1 MSNRFASQN
10 RTDCKNSAKTQ
21 MKFIPK
27 RDIQNPNSQQ
37 TLSNSLR
44 AATNTV
50 GGGGGDAAAAS
61 TSRIRM
67 GGNGEWVNKKSPS
80 GNFVI
85 YLPQDEA
92 VAAGLG
98 PEEGG
103 LDPVEAQRVVDLLN
117 RELSRLLKLHPRDF
131 WREVSA
137 DESLNAFLE
146 SFLKFRSRWY
156 DFPHRRA
163 QGTVA
168 GVIVGEFELCRRVFM
183 VLYRLSSNR
192 DPGAKA
198 ADTLSPK
205 DHAAY
210 CKLDWVGS
218 GKMVVMVPSF
228 ILFVLT
234 FSKFGYPNLRTPE
247 VELGEAIVDS
257 NRGELGWRTQVK
269 ILIVDQSRAPSV
281 VIYESVVSFGL
292 PKNSFALL
300 QEKKLLDLPKLL
312 DICAI
317 YCHENEDLTRI
328 LVTNA
333 MKAQPHIQDEF
344 PVLLSHFLSI
354 IQTMYQRCSSSL
366 EAPSAV
372 AYLVLFSSGGHQD
385 QGSSRLH
392 YDYLEVMD
400 FINDSVVSLDSF
412 VNAYKH
418 AAVYFSSPVES
429 SYGNEELLTTLARL
443 HDSLLPSLQRGFNII
458 LGTVEDRNKETSSDL
473 LSNVFTSLKML
484 STRIAKLGWKLL
496 YFCSLSDEAFQSSYS
511 LPISMKMFPPNVE
524 DPVVRADILIQ
535 TIRDLTGHHT
545 DVPAVRTWGTFIQNI
560 QKNHNMMNRIEL
572 LQKTGWLS
580 MDDEQYQFLSGIMM
594 NPPQAGVK
602 EKNSTSFPVAGKKM
616 QTDEDA
622 AIIESKIS
630 QIRELFPEY
639 GRGFLVACLEAYN
652 HDAEEVIQRIL
663 EGTLHEE
670 LQSLDIT
677 LETIPPSKSA
687 PSMSRHDKGKGKLVE
702 SEITP
707 PEIVA
712 PTTVKT
718 QAGVSSGSSSS
729 SAGRFVRKNTGD
741 LSDFQTLNAKKE
753 KELAKTAALIS
764 QLEYE
769 DEYDDSFDD
778 LGLSV
783 GDSGFDEPETLG
795 DKMGS
800 HRGRG
805 VETDGGSSTLNADT
819 QKWNSRKKPQFYVK
833 DGKNYSYKV
842 EGSVAV
848 TSSAEAKLVNQAQK
862 ELIHGLGRGGNIPL
876 GAVKRLTESKEDQQN
891 DEPNMNEVGG
901 RGGQGATRGRG
912 RRGFLPSTPRSLPG
926 SNDKQDDEQGTDEG
940 GGRGGRGNTRGRGRR
955 GPRVE
960 VLVHEDRDDV
970 RSSNE
975 FARGEDVAAYLL
987 RGTRFK
993 SHKN

>member
-10 RTDCKNSAKTQ
+10 RSDYKNSAKTQ

-27 RDIQNPNSQQ
+27 RDFQNPNSQQ

-44 AATNTV
+44 AATNAV
-50 GGGGGDAAAAS
+50 NGGGGGDAAAAS

-67 GGNGEWVNKKSPS
+67 GENGEWVNKKSPS

-92 VAAGLG
+92 VAAGLE
-98 PEEGG
+98 PQEGG

-156 DFPHRRA
+156 DFPHRGAR
-163 QGTVA
+163 GMVA
-168 GVIVGEFELCRRVFM
+168 GVVVGEFELCRRVFM

-198 ADTLSPK
+198 ADALSPK
-205 DHAAY
+205 DHA
-210 CKLDWVGS
+210 
-218 GKMVVMVPSF
+218 
-228 ILFVLT
+228 
-234 FSKFGYPNLRTPE
+234 
-247 VELGEAIVDS
+247 
-257 NRGELGWRTQVK
+257 
-269 ILIVDQSRAPSV
+269 
-281 VIYESVVSFGL
+281 
-292 PKNSFALL
+292 ALL

-317 YCHENEDLTRI
+317 YSHENEDLTRI

-344 PVLLSHFLSI
+344 PVVLSHFLSI

-366 EAPSAV
+366 E
-372 AYLVLFSSGGHQD
+372 VLFSSGGHQD

-458 LGTVEDRNKETSSDL
+458 LGTVEARNKETSSDL

-484 STRIAKLGWKLL
+484 STRIAKFGWKLL
-496 YFCSLSDEAFQSSYS
+496 YFCYLSDEAFQSSYS

-524 DPVVRADILIQ
+524 DPVARADILIQ

-545 DVPAVRTWGTFIQNI
+545 HVPAVRTWGTFIQNI
-560 QKNHNMMNRIEL
+560 EKNHNIMSRIEL

-580 MDDEQYQFLSGIMM
+580 MDDEQFQFLSGIMM
-594 NPPQAGVK
+594 NPPHTDVK
-602 EKNSTSFPVAGKKM
+602 EKSSTSFPVAGKKM
-616 QTDEDA
+616 ETDEDA

-630 QIRELFPEY
+630 QIKELFPEY

-670 LQSLDIT
+670 LQSLDIS
-677 LETIPPSKSA
+677 LEATPPAKSA
-687 PSMSRHDKGKGKLVE
+687 SSMSRHDKGKGKLVE

-707 PEIVA
+707 PEVVV
-712 PTTVKT
+712 PTTVNT
-718 QAGVSSGSSSS
+718 QVGVSSGSSSS

-741 LSDFQTLNAKKE
+741 LSDFETLNAKKE
-753 KELAKTAALIS
+753 KELAKTAALIL

-783 GDSGFDEPETLG
+783 GDSGLDEPETLG

-805 VETDGGSSTLNADT
+805 VEADGGSSTSNADT
-819 QKWNSRKKPQFYVK
+819 PKWNSRKKPQFYVK

-848 TSSAEAKLVNQAQK
+848 TSSSEAKLVNQAQK

-876 GAVKRLTESKEDQQN
+876 GAVKRLTESKEDQENDGQN
-891 DEPNMNEVGG
+891 TNEVGG
-901 RGGQGATRGRG
+901 RGGLGATRGRG
-912 RRGFLPSTPRSLPG
+912 RRGFLPSTPRRPPG
-926 SNDKQDDEQGTDEG
+926 SNDKQDDEQGTDEA

-955 GPRVE
+955 GRE
-960 VLVHEDRDDV
+960 RGNYKKDRAMGKHL
-970 RSSNE
+970 S
-975 FARGEDVAAYLL
+975 GLP
-987 RGTRFK
+987 
-993 SHKN
+993 SHYNT

>member
-1 MSNRFASQN
+1 MIAKAL
-10 RTDCKNSAKTQ
+10 KN
-21 MKFIPK
+21 
-27 RDIQNPNSQQ
+27 
-37 TLSNSLR
+37 TLSFAKIISFEHFLAHILCLR
-44 AATNTV
+44 IAC
-50 GGGGGDAAAAS
+50 
-61 TSRIRM
+61 I
-67 GGNGEWVNKKSPS
+67 
-80 GNFVI
+80 
-85 YLPQDEA
+85 
-92 VAAGLG
+92 
-98 PEEGG
+98 
-103 LDPVEAQRVVDLLN
+103 
-117 RELSRLLKLHPRDF
+117 
-131 WREVSA
+131 
-137 DESLNAFLE
+137 
-146 SFLKFRSRWY
+146 
-156 DFPHRRA
+156 
-163 QGTVA
+163 
-168 GVIVGEFELCRRVFM
+168 
-183 VLYRLSSNR
+183 
-192 DPGAKA
+192 
-198 ADTLSPK
+198 
-205 DHAAY
+205 
-210 CKLDWVGS
+210 
-218 GKMVVMVPSF
+218 
-228 ILFVLT
+228 
-234 FSKFGYPNLRTPE
+234 
-247 VELGEAIVDS
+247 
-257 NRGELGWRTQVK
+257 
-269 ILIVDQSRAPSV
+269 
-281 VIYESVVSFGL
+281 
-292 PKNSFALL
+292 ALL

-317 YCHENEDLTRI
+317 YSHENEDLTRI

-366 EAPSAV
+366 E
-372 AYLVLFSSGGHQD
+372 VLFSSGGHQD
-385 QGSSRLH
+385 PGSSRLH

-429 SYGNEELLTTLARL
+429 SYGNEELVTTLARL

-496 YFCSLSDEAFQSSYS
+496 YFCYLSDEAFQTSYS

-545 DVPAVRTWGTFIQNI
+545 HAPAAQTWGTFIQNI
-560 QKNHNMMNRIEL
+560 EKNHNIMSRIEL

-580 MDDEQYQFLSGIMM
+580 MDDEQFRFISGIMM
-594 NPPQAGVK
+594 NPPQADVEK
-602 EKNSTSFPVAGKKM
+602 KNSTSFAVAGKKM

-639 GRGFLVACLEAYN
+639 GKGFLVACLEAYN

-687 PSMSRHDKGKGKLVE
+687 SSMSRHDKGKGKLVE

-707 PEIVA
+707 PEIVV
-712 PTTVKT
+712 PTTVNI

-741 LSDFQTLNAKKE
+741 LSDLQTLNAKKE

-783 GDSGFDEPETLG
+783 GDSGLDEPESLG

-800 HRGRG
+800 QRGRG
-805 VETDGGSSTLNADT
+805 VETDGGSSTSNADT

-891 DEPNMNEVGG
+891 DGPNMNEVGG

-912 RRGFLPSTPRSLPG
+912 RRGFLPGTPRRVPG

-955 GPRVE
+955 GNYRK
-960 VLVHEDRDDV
+960 DRAM
-970 RSSNE
+970 SKHLS
-975 FARGEDVAAYLL
+975 GLP
-987 RGTRFK
+987 
-993 SHKN
+993 SHYNT